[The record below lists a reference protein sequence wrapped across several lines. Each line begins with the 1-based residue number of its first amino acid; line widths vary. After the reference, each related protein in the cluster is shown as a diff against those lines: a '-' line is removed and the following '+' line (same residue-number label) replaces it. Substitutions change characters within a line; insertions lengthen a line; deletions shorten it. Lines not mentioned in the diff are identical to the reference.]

1 MTLRLPSLLLCLL
14 LGAPAWGATG
24 LEASRG
30 TAQQARTA
38 VRTLRERQQALRQE
52 LNGLAGRIETL
63 KAERQGRLTAGPEL
77 EQALRRSQELSG
89 ELTGLAQAV
98 AGAEGESERA
108 HLALHA
114 ALSEAL
120 EQARAAWDA
129 TGDRNQRATLLVRMR
144 TLRAEREAVRA
155 ALPASRVPALGRAEA
170 SDDPTDLLEQAD
182 ALRDSGDKVRQRL
195 TALKSRITEV
205 REERELER
213 RMSDFLGEE
222 RMFDEQD
229 RNMRL
234 RLGATGLSPQLDARD
249 GSTEGVAAGPSPT
262 PPPPPS
268 MPPSANPPVD
278 TPPGS
283 GGNEPLPEMG
293 GPPGPAAPPASSP
306 VAAHARDHRPQVQG
320 VRAQELAA
328 GDFEDLAT
336 LEAEAKRLESLAR
349 ELDSRA
355 SALERKVREL
365 E

>member
-1 MTLRLPSLLLCLL
+1 MMLRLPSLLLCLL
-14 LGAPAWGATG
+14 LGAPAWAATG

-63 KAERQGRLTAGPEL
+63 KAQRQGRLTAGPEL

-129 TGDRNQRATLLVRMR
+129 TSDRNRRATLLTRMR
-144 TLRAEREAVRA
+144 ELRAEREAVRA

-234 RLGATGLSPQLDARD
+234 RLSATGLSPQLDARD
-249 GSTEGVAAGPSPT
+249 GNTEGVAAGP
-262 PPPPPS
+262 
-268 MPPSANPPVD
+268 PPSAPPPADTPVD
-278 TPPGS
+278 TSPGGGEPPL
-283 GGNEPLPEMG
+283 PLPEVG
-293 GPPGPAAPPASSP
+293 GVPGPTAPPATAP
-306 VAAHARDHRPQVQG
+306 VPVQARDHRPQVQG

-328 GDFEDLAT
+328 GDFENLAAM
-336 LEAEAKRLESLAR
+336 EAEAKRLESLAR

>member
-63 KAERQGRLTAGPEL
+63 KAQRQGRLTAGPEL

-114 ALSEAL
+114 ALSGAL

-144 TLRAEREAVRA
+144 ELRAEREAVRA
-155 ALPASRVPALGRAEA
+155 ALPASRVPALGRAET

-234 RLGATGLSPQLDARD
+234 RLGATGLSPQLDERESAP
-249 GSTEGVAAGPSPT
+249 EGVSGAPNPA
-262 PPPPPS
+262 PPPFAQPP
-268 MPPSANPPVD
+268 PDNPVD
-278 TPPGS
+278 TPPGR
-283 GGNEPLPEMG
+283 GDPLPPEVG
-293 GPPGPAAPPASSP
+293 GIPGPTAPPTTIPAP
-306 VAAHARDHRPQVQG
+306 VQARDHRPQVQG

-336 LEAEAKRLESLAR
+336 MEAEAKRLESLAR

>member
-52 LNGLAGRIETL
+52 LNGLGGRIETL

-234 RLGATGLSPQLDARD
+234 RLGATGLSPQLDERE
-249 GSTEGVAAGPSPT
+249 GNPEGVAGAPGPTAPPT
-262 PPPPPS
+262 APPP
-268 MPPSANPPVD
+268 ADTPVD
-278 TPPGS
+278 TSPGR
-283 GGNEPLPEMG
+283 GDPPLPEVG
-293 GPPGPAAPPASSP
+293 GIPVPAAPPASSP

>member
-14 LGAPAWGATG
+14 LGAPVWAATG
-24 LEASRG
+24 LETHRG

-52 LNGLAGRIETL
+52 LNGLAGHIEAL
-63 KAERQGRLTAGPEL
+63 KAERQGRLTAGAEL
-77 EQALRRSQELSG
+77 EKALRRSQELSG

-120 EQARAAWDA
+120 AQARAAWDA
-129 TGDRNQRATLLVRMR
+129 TEDRNQRATLLSRMR
-144 TLRAEREAVRA
+144 ELRAEREAVRA
-155 ALPASRVPALGRAEA
+155 ALPASQVPALGRAEA

-195 TALKSRITEV
+195 TALKSRISEL

-234 RLGATGLSPQLDARD
+234 RLNASGLSPQLEGRGDSSG
-249 GSTEGVAAGPSPT
+249 GSVPYPAT
-262 PPPPPS
+262 
-268 MPPSANPPVD
+268 PPSAGPPMEGTPGRGND
-278 TPPGS
+278 TALPEVEGL
-283 GGNEPLPEMG
+283 PLPQ
-293 GPPGPAAPPASSP
+293 APPIP
-306 VAAHARDHRPQVQG
+306 VQARDHRPQVQG
-320 VRAQELAA
+320 IRAQELAT
-328 GDFEDLAT
+328 GDFEDLST

-355 SALERKVREL
+355 SMLERKGREL

>member
-1 MTLRLPSLLLCLL
+1 MTLRLTSLLLCLL
-14 LGAPAWGATG
+14 MGAPAWAATG

-30 TAQQARTA
+30 AAQQARTA

-129 TGDRNQRATLLVRMR
+129 TGDRNQRAPLLTRMR

-155 ALPASRVPALGRAEA
+155 ALPASRVPALGPSDT

-234 RLGATGLSPQLDARD
+234 RLSASGLSPQLDGAR
-249 GSTEGVAAGPSPT
+249 TEGPESVADSPGAPLPPSAGN
-262 PPPPPS
+262 PPPS
-268 MPPSANPPVD
+268 DNG
-278 TPPGS
+278 PGR
-283 GGNEPLPEMG
+283 GD
-293 GPPGPAAPPASSP
+293 PPGPPVGAPGTAP
-306 VAAHARDHRPQVQG
+306 VSAQARDHRPQVQG

-328 GDFEDLAT
+328 GDFEDLAAM
-336 LEAEAKRLESLAR
+336 EAEAKRLESLAR

-355 SALERKVREL
+355 GALERKVREL
-365 E
+365 Q